1 MFMFNIKM
9 IMQWIKKNLERFVKY
24 KILKFNIEFRGY
36 LFIYHA
42 PNTKLNFKETDCQIL
57 NS

>member
-24 KILKFNIEFRGY
+24 EILKFNIEFRGIY
-36 LFIYHA
+36 LFTTHQT
-42 PNTKLNFKETDCQIL
+42 PN
-57 NS
+57 